1 MSAYFP
7 TDSIYSQRFHTWHI
21 NEPLNGVI
29 SEYGRTEK
37 CFPIILLAKKRRRK
51 DDSLLNTV
59 ISWIYCIWLYF
70 FQVKWN
76 GEICLGGGGV
86 SVFSPPYI
94 LAPFNG
100 SFHRKNW
107 KAFRQL
113 PGSFQPVSLSSI
125 FRLLCFT
132 ALDWARNRYRP
143 LNYIKTNWA
152 IHSPFPIF
160 SEVGMKKN

>member
-37 CFPIILLAKKRRRK
+37 RFPIILLAKKEEEK
-51 DDSLLNTV
+51 MTAFLTPSLV
-59 ISWIYCIWLYF
+59 ESIVSDFIF
-70 FQVKWN
+70 FRWSGMEKSVW
-76 GEICLGGGGV
+76 GGGG